1 MEYLFTNPNKSFFL
15 KNTTDWN
22 QTLSNATL
30 MVSLVSGIGYNCCR
44 YNILLTFSEDII
56 ISRNMKMLV
65 LFVVVN
71 RQRLKIKEFLS
82 LLLQPFIL
90 CSIVLSDISLME
102 RLVHRKAIFVLL
114 SLDSDF

>member
-44 YNILLTFSEDII
+44 YNTLLNFSEEII

-71 RQRLKIKEFLS
+71 LFAATS
-82 LLLQPFIL
+82 
-90 CSIVLSDISLME
+90 
-102 RLVHRKAIFVLL
+102 
-114 SLDSDF
+114 